1 VSSTWSS
8 DNAFLFLASAQTIH
22 RYDPSSNSLTDLY
35 NTTDQTPISN
45 IVFKDKGSLI
55 FSAGEN
61 VHLLDCGSTPKI
73 CQTFDSHKCQ
83 ITSLSLSNDA
93 SLLSSTSAAAAHIYN
108 LALGSHIILRG
119 LPSGGQA
126 ITTSAFHTQLRT
138 RLLLG
143 IGKQLVVYDT
153 TRPSGP
159 IKTVALGETSSGDIT
174 AVACS
179 PFSKT
184 LVAVA
189 TTGGSVGLI
198 DLEKEKGSG
207 VIRTHFVVTD
217 GFYLPDYSAPSTS
230 ESRLPRWS
238 FLPKAPLY
246 MQEQNTEKFSFWI
259 CGHWINRQ
267 KLSSSARQAAASR
280 L

>member
-1 VSSTWSS
+1 VFCLFNAMVVAISTTDALSILDSKRTLPIACIALNNRVASSAWSS

-22 RYDPSSNSLTDLY
+22 RYDPASNSLTDLY
-35 NTTDQTPISN
+35 STGDLAPISN
-45 IVFKDKGSLI
+45 IVYKDKGSLI
-55 FSAGEN
+55 FSAGEH

-73 CQTFDSHKCQ
+73 SQTFDSHKSQ

-93 SLLSSTSAAAAHIYN
+93 SLLSSTSATAAHVHN
-108 LALGSHIILRG
+108 LALNSHTTLRG

-126 ITTSAFHTQLRT
+126 ITTSVFHTQLRT
-138 RLLLG
+138 RLLLC

-159 IKTVALGETSSGDIT
+159 IKTVALSETSSGDIT

-198 DLEKEKGSG
+198 DLEKEKG
-207 VIRTHFVVTD
+207 
-217 GFYLPDYSAPSTS
+217 
-230 ESRLPRWS
+230 
-238 FLPKAPLY
+238 
-246 MQEQNTEKFSFWI
+246 
-259 CGHWINRQ
+259 
-267 KLSSSARQAAASR
+267 
-280 L
+280 